1 MTVTYLTLDQTIE
14 ERVAMKPASA
24 PGNAAAALPVRDRNG
39 RCCVTMRGMTIA
51 GVR

>member
-14 ERVAMKPASA
+14 ERVATKAAGA
-24 PGNAAAALPVRDRNG
+24 PGKEAMGLPVRDRNG
-39 RCCVTMRGMTIA
+39 RCCATMPGMTIA